1 MASDFLKKMAAQA
14 AQNVDRQYGTG
25 EKVYGSSLFLKNMA
39 AKSQAAQKPPVSSS
53 PKLDPAQQTKLQLAT
68 LGMQQPTQNDID
80 RLYQKR
86 NELKALQLNPYNDQ
100 NIGNVA
106 SEITSID
113 KQIESLG
120 KIVPG
125 AQLKQSGIRAYTE
138 PLAAGVQDFTSGI
151 YSALEAGANALDSV
165 IPENIL
171 SKGIHKLYKADQA
184 GQQTTEQKLQE
195 AQVGRG
201 DAFKAYQTLGQG
213 VGQAAPNAV
222 LALATGGASV
232 ATQLPEIAGSAG
244 LTTAVRSSLTTIG
257 KNPLF
262 KLSFVQNY
270 GNAYSNAKNSGA
282 TEDEAQLTAI
292 IIGLVN
298 SGIELTGG
306 LETLPAAL
314 KSGNASTIKK
324 WVTSALSEGK
334 EEVVQGVI
342 ERLTNKMVYQKDAPL
357 ASLTD
362 PNAVFNP
369 VTAAKEYG
377 GGVTIG
383 GILGGGQ
390 VLGNNIINAT
400 QKQRQMPSPEQIT
413 NETGIFDDAPAT
425 PQNAPQ
431 TILNQPTSTIAP
443 QLSNAPQA
451 NVEAQNGIAT
461 NNASELPE
469 GMGAAGLGFDPYSN
483 LQNQKSQF
491 HPDGENAFRQADVP
505 TTDLGGLNISK
516 TAATVMEAE
525 VTPDAA
531 IAKIEKAIT
540 DGDFSYMAIPDD
552 LAKTR
557 AQDVIKFKGWDTALR
572 DWTADVRRGVVSK
585 DTVALGATLYNNAVN
600 SGNIKLAVDILV
612 DYTANIRAGAQA
624 TQAARL
630 LKQMTPEYQLYAIQ
644 RSVQSL
650 QLALMNKYNDK
661 APNLVVDATLADN
674 YIKALRTKDA
684 KQISAAEKALYKN
697 IAEQLPST
705 FADKWNAWRYL
716 AMLGNPR
723 THIRN
728 ILGNA
733 GFAIVRIPKNAI
745 ATSLEYTT
753 SGAIKLIN
761 KLTGKDI
768 QFNRTKSFMNYAN
781 DIDRARLKLGFSDYA
796 NVQEQILSAGKFDD
810 VKSKIDRYKRAFKVN
825 GSWGQTPN
833 STGVTKVTRT
843 MADAFMTGVTAV
855 QKANQAALD
864 YEDTWFSAPAYARA
878 LSGYLKANGFKAED
892 FTNGKMTDTQIDEA
906 RAYAILEAQKATYR
920 DFNALSDFVS
930 RLGRGYTGDNKLAKG
945 ANLFMEGVL
954 PFKRTPANILARGIE
969 YSPVGAMR
977 GIYHLLFQV
986 RKGNVSAAT
995 AIDEISAG
1003 LTGTGLLALGIWAAS
1018 AGLVKGSAPDD
1029 DKEKAIDKLQGY
1041 QNYAIQIGN
1050 KSITLD
1056 WLAPEALPFLVG
1068 AEIFAASEYEGE
1080 TNLTTILNSVAK
1092 ITDPLLEASMLQ
1104 GLQDLINSAAYSD
1117 NGLYSILAT
1126 ATINY
1131 LSQGLPTL
1139 SGQIERA
1146 FEPNRQTTY
1155 IDKTTGVPGQIQSML
1170 GKLSN
1175 KIPGWEFQQR
1185 DYIDA
1190 FGRTQSSGSVA
1201 DRIINNMVN
1210 PAYVSNINK
1219 TPVDT
1224 EIARLYKSGALDT
1237 VPQQPDNF
1245 FSYNSKKYTM
1255 TQDEYDQFSKT
1266 RGQLIYKNILTLVN
1280 SKGYNN
1286 FSDEEKSAEIRS
1298 LIDYAT
1304 DKAKL
1309 QLVKNRGDKYES
1321 ESRFTDLTAA
1331 FNYGI
1336 SIDKYYQA
1344 YFMHK
1349 SIQENEDMSASEKSN
1364 VFAYQVD
1371 AQIPGLTE
1379 IQRRTL
1385 IENLNYFQSMPTE
1398 PKRYEDFTAAGL
1410 SGNSAN
1416 MLTGVLFDIKPLDG
1430 KENVSDIQR
1439 YMATV
1444 NAGLTDKETVQ
1455 ALSAL
1460 MEEKPYQKLQTALL
1474 SGLTAKQYIDYL
1486 NHTSPM
1492 ESSKDAGGKDIKGQ
1506 SRKDKVLWYINSLEI
1521 SRAQK
1526 DALYYAAGYKQSTIY
1541 EAPWR

>member
-1 MASDFLKKMAAQA
+1 MASDFLKKMAAQS
-14 AQNVDRQYGTG
+14 AQKIDKQYGTG
-25 EKVYGSSLFLKNMA
+25 EKVYGSSQFLKNMA
-39 AKSQAAQKPPVSSS
+39 AKSQAAQKPPVSSL
-53 PKLDPAQQTKLQLAT
+53 PQLDPEQQTKLQLAT
-68 LGMQQPTQNDID
+68 LGMQQPTQNDINRKYD
-80 RLYQKR
+80 
-86 NELKALQLNPYNDQ
+86 EL
-100 NIGNVA
+100 NVLKG
-106 SEITSID
+106 
-113 KQIESLG
+113 KQINQSFGEPYTGEYDAPIKQKEQEIAELA
-120 KIVPG
+120 KMVPN
-125 AQLKQSGIRAYTE
+125 AQLKMSGIRAFTE
-138 PLAAGVQDFTSGI
+138 PLAAGVQDATSGI
-151 YSALEAGANALDSV
+151 YSALEGGANALDSI
-165 IPENIL
+165 IPNNFI
-171 SKGIHKLYKADQA
+171 SSGIHKLYKADQA
-184 GQQTTEQKLQE
+184 GQQISEQKLKE

-213 VGQAAPNAV
+213 VGQALPNAV
-222 LALATGGASV
+222 LALATGGASA

-244 LTTAVRSSLTTIG
+244 LTTTIRSSLTTIG

-270 GNAYSNAKNSGA
+270 GNAYSTAKNSGA

-306 LETLPAAL
+306 IETLPAAL
-314 KSGNASTIKK
+314 RSGKESVIRE

-342 ERLTNKMVYQKDAPL
+342 ERMTNKMVYQKDAPL
-357 ASLTD
+357 ASTTD

-369 VTAAKEYG
+369 VTAAKEFG
-377 GGVTIG
+377 GGVGVG
-383 GILGGGQ
+383 GVLGGGQ
-390 VLGNNIINAT
+390 LLGNSIINAT
-400 QKQRQMPSPEQIT
+400 QKPARPMPPPEQIT
-413 NETGIFDDAPAT
+413 NETGQYGDATITPQDAPQA
-425 PQNAPQ
+425 
-431 TILNQPTSTIAP
+431 ILNQPTSTVSP
-443 QLSNAPQA
+443 TPSNAPQA
-451 NVEAQNGIAT
+451 NVEGQDGI
-461 NNASELPE
+461 NDGL
-469 GMGAAGLGFDPYSN
+469 GAANIMFDPYSN

-491 HPDGENAFRQADVP
+491 HPEGENAFRQVEVP

-516 TAATVMEAE
+516 TSATVMEAE

-531 IAKIEKAIT
+531 IAKIEKAIA
-540 DGDFSYMAIPDD
+540 DGDFSYMSIPDD

-572 DWTADVRRGVVSK
+572 DWTADIRRGVVSK

-650 QLALMNKYNDK
+650 QLELMKKYKDK
-661 APNLVVDATLADN
+661 APNLIIDSTLADN

-684 KQISAAEKALYKN
+684 KQIQAAEKALYKN

-716 AMLGNPR
+716 VMLGNPR

-761 KLTGKDI
+761 KLTGKDV

-781 DIDRARLKLGFSDYA
+781 ETDRARLNLGFSDYA
-796 NVQEQILSAGKFDD
+796 NVQEQILSAGKFND
-810 VKSKIDRYKRAFKVN
+810 VQSKIDRYKRAFKNN
-825 GSWGQTPN
+825 GTWGKTIESP
-833 STGVTKVTRT
+833 GAAKVTRT
-843 MADAFMTGVTAV
+843 VADAFMTGVNAV

-864 YEDTWFSAPAYARA
+864 YEDTWFSAPAYARS
-878 LSGYLKANGFKAED
+878 LSGYLKAKGYKAED
-892 FTNGKMTDTQIDEA
+892 FTNGKMTTAQIDEA

-930 RLGRGYTGDNKLAKG
+930 RLGRGYTGDNKLAKVG
-945 ANLFMEGVL
+945 NTLVEGVL

-969 YSPVGAMR
+969 YSPAGALR

-986 RKGNVSAAT
+986 HKGNVSAAT

-1018 AGLVKGSAPDD
+1018 AGLIKGSAPDD

-1080 TNLTTILNSVAK
+1080 SNFTTILNSVAK

-1104 GLQDLINSAAYSD
+1104 GLQDLINSAAYSE

-1155 IDKTTGVPGQIQSML
+1155 IDNTTGVPGQIQSTL

-1190 FGRTQSSGSVA
+1190 FGRTQSSGSVV

-1224 EIARLYKSGALDT
+1224 EISRLYKSGALDT

-1245 FSYNSKKYTM
+1245 FSYNNQKYTM
-1255 TQDEYDQFSKT
+1255 TKDEYDQFSIT

-1280 SKGYNN
+1280 SKGYKS
-1286 FSDEEKSAEIRS
+1286 FSDEEKSAEIRN

-1304 DKAKL
+1304 DKAKQ

-1321 ESRFTDLTAA
+1321 ESRFTDLTTAITL
-1331 FNYGI
+1331 GI

-1349 SIQENEDMSASEKSN
+1349 AIQENEDMSASEKSN
-1364 VFAYQVD
+1364 VFAFQVD
-1371 AQIPGLTE
+1371 TQIPGLTE
-1379 IQRRTL
+1379 IQRDTL
-1385 IENLNYFQSMPTE
+1385 KENLNYFQLMPIE

-1410 SGNSAN
+1410 SDNSAN
-1416 MLTGVLFDIKPLDG
+1416 MLTGILFDLKPLDG
-1430 KENVSDIQR
+1430 KENVNDTQR
-1439 YMATV
+1439 YMAIV
-1444 NAGLTDKETVQ
+1444 NAGLSEQETVK
-1455 ALSAL
+1455 ALSTL

-1474 SGLTAKQYIDYL
+1474 SGLTAKQYVDYL

-1492 ESSKDAGGKDIKGQ
+1492 ESSKDANGKDIKGQ
-1506 SRKDKVLWYINSLEI
+1506 SRKDKVMWYINSLEI
-1521 SRAQK
+1521 SKAQK
-1526 DALYYAAGYKQSTIY
+1526 DALYYAAGYKQGTIY